1 MSPKRFFDITVSGLL
16 LILLILPIAF
26 IYILIILT
34 SSMPAIYWSRRV
46 GKNNKIFKMPKF
58 RTMRNI
64 TPEMP
69 TDELEGRQKWLTPLG
84 LILRKTSID
93 ELPQLWSV
101 FIGDM
106 SLIGPRPSLHNQHDL
121 IQLRTQLGIQKIRPG
136 ITGWAQINGRDNIT
150 LEEKVKFDEY
160 YLKNYSFKLDLKIL
174 LLTIYKIF
182 ILEGAY

>member
-1 MSPKRFFDITVSGLL
+1 MFSKRFFDIALSGTLLFL
-16 LILLILPIAF
+16 LIIPIIF
-26 IYILIILT
+26 IYVLIILT
-34 SSMPAIYWSRRV
+34 SSVPAIYWSKRV

-64 TPEMP
+64 TPEIP
-69 TDELEGRQKWLTPLG
+69 TNQLEERKRWLTPLG

-121 IQLRTQLGIQKIRPG
+121 IQLRTKLGIQKIRPG

-174 LLTIYKIF
+174 LFTIYKIF

>member
-1 MSPKRFFDITVSGLL
+1 MIRLLDILISGI
-16 LILLILPIAF
+16 LILIFLIPLF
-26 IYILIILT
+26 IFAIIILF
-34 SSMPAIYWSRRV
+34 SDGFPIIFYSKRV
-46 GKNNKIFKMPKF
+46 GQNNIIFDMPKF

-64 TPEMP
+64 TPEIP
-69 TDELEGRQKWLTPLG
+69 TDQLEGRQKWLTPLG

-121 IQLRTQLGIQKIRPG
+121 IQLRTKLGIQKIRPG

-160 YLKNYSFKLDLKIL
+160 YLNNYSFKLDLKIL

-182 ILEGAY
+182 IFEGAY